1 MGEQQRTNFADWLLK
16 WAHRVPHFDFRFRR
30 LQRETP
36 FDVDPNGEYA
46 QSLVILCALSLLLA
60 LLFLFATL
68 LWWVSQCCVARRSST
83 PNRTSSKRVGR
94 LSCALFLVS
103 VLCFALMGACLYGN
117 EHVNK
122 SVRESAGAL
131 AHIANAFRLA
141 MEKTRKLNESQWQ
154 MSRQIDQL
162 TVLIEQK
169 SKDVNQ
175 TALLREADSLLTEL
189 SDNVDELKQRLGRT
203 LAILVDTQ
211 FLEGA
216 KRKGERVE
224 LERWLLC
231 LLLPLIMLAVLFA
244 GVIAFCR
251 QSRKGAIIFSG
262 LGLVIFLVAW
272 LLFSAAFPLTV
283 TRKLNESQW
292 QMSRHIDQL
301 TVLIEQK
308 SKDVNQTA
316 LIREADSLLTELSDN
331 VDELKQR
338 LGRTLAI
345 LVDTQFLEGA
355 KRKGERVELER
366 WLLCLLLPLIML
378 AVLFAGVIAFCRQ
391 SRKGAII
398 FSGLGLVIFLVAWLL
413 FSAAFPLTVA
423 FADFCVDGRP
433 FLRTRLNDELIDVVQ
448 FYADCSP
455 LQADLHTNSEA
466 AQSVPGALPLAIIRQ
481 LAAEQNA
488 AEHKL
493 EALLARLFNGSVEIE
508 SVTAQ
513 ISKQIMTTARL
524 DGAVHSA
531 LQCSALHQDVLGM
544 QHGFCRHAFFGVALI
559 SFTLLLLGLSLFVL
573 LILISK
579 SWYIFTRLPNDY
591 LEVGEDDQ
599 FSPRCHDAMPD
610 NIYDTNIFNPRAR
623 QHLANTSAAAE
634 GTAQNSAPNGAAGGS
649 VQLRNSPDGNG
660 MAQQAPSWQQQLL
673 AHNAAHATAPA
684 GTLRLGTLT
693 RNGGGIRTSAGN
705 YQQINGGV
713 GVNPYGRFQEFGNA

>member
-141 MEKTRKLNESQWQ
+141 MEK
-154 MSRQIDQL
+154 
-162 TVLIEQK
+162 
-169 SKDVNQ
+169 
-175 TALLREADSLLTEL
+175 
-189 SDNVDELKQRLGRT
+189 
-203 LAILVDTQ
+203 
-211 FLEGA
+211 
-216 KRKGERVE
+216 
-224 LERWLLC
+224 
-231 LLLPLIMLAVLFA
+231 
-244 GVIAFCR
+244 
-251 QSRKGAIIFSG
+251 
-262 LGLVIFLVAW
+262 
-272 LLFSAAFPLTV
+272 